1 MNIPE
6 HRKAID
12 TLDAQIVR
20 LLNERTKHVLEIGD
34 IKLKAGE
41 EIYAPHR
48 ERAVLQRLCK
58 MNHGP
63 ITNESLRAIYRE
75 VMSSALSLEKSMTIA
90 YLGPEATFTHQ
101 AAIRRFGR
109 PLRTSRR

>member
-12 TLDAQIVR
+12 KLDAQIVR
-20 LLNERTKHVLEIGD
+20 LLNERTKHVLGIGD

-58 MNHGP
+58 LNQ
-63 ITNESLRAIYRE
+63 RADHATENRCGRSYRE
-75 VMSSALSLEKSMTIA
+75 V
-90 YLGPEATFTHQ
+90 
-101 AAIRRFGR
+101 
-109 PLRTSRR
+109 

>member
-12 TLDAQIVR
+12 KLDAQIVR
-20 LLNERTKHVLEIGD
+20 LLNERTNHVLQIGE

-48 ERAVLQRLCK
+48 ERAVLDRICK
-58 MNHGP
+58 QNAGD
-63 ITNESLRAIYRE
+63 R
-75 VMSSALSLEKSMTIA
+75 KSVV
-90 YLGPEATFTHQ
+90 
-101 AAIRRFGR
+101 
-109 PLRTSRR
+109 